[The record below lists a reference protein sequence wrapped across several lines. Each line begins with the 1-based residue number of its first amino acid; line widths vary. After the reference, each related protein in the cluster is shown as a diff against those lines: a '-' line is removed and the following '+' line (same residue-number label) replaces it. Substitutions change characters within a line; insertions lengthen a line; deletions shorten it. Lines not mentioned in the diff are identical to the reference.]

1 MTDERAIGERVASQA
16 TQEVTCFWLAE
27 MLKIEEQAVDNNTR
41 WDLLKRAMAQVVKG
55 LTS

>member
-1 MTDERAIGERVASQA
+1 MSDREIGERIASQA
-16 TQEVTCFWLAE
+16 SQEATRFWLAE